1 MQWLEGTKKERVL
14 GQDLGLGGEVKAEN
28 AQGRCRGVGRDMVE
42 VGSKFGARRQPVS
55 EAGNKKVVVT
65 KRAKRERVTRTKKND
80 KNQKN
85 PLTKKNGFFFGG
97 AKLASTPWPPHKAP
111 SLALWTTGA
120 S

>member
-1 MQWLEGTKKERVL
+1 
-14 GQDLGLGGEVKAEN
+14 
-28 AQGRCRGVGRDMVE
+28 VE

-85 PLTKKNGFFFGG
+85 PLTKKNGVFLGG
-97 AKLASTPWPPHKAP
+97 GKTGFDPLASP
-111 SLALWTTGA
+111 
-120 S
+120 

>member
-1 MQWLEGTKKERVL
+1 
-14 GQDLGLGGEVKAEN
+14 
-28 AQGRCRGVGRDMVE
+28 MVE

-65 KRAKRERVTRTKKND
+65 KHAKRERVTRTKKND

-85 PLTKKNGFFFGG
+85 TLTKKNGFCFFGT
-97 AKLASTPWPPHKAP
+97 KLASTSWPPHKAP